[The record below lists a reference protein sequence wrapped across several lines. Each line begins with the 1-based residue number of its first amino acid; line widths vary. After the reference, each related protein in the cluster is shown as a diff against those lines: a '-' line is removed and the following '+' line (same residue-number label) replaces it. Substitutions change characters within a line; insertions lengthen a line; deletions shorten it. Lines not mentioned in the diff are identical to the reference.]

1 MNVKRKLAF
10 IAKLTGFILMLG
22 MLTACDQNGT
32 DSDAMLDERSDS
44 SDYQTVSI
52 ASPNDDGKLTY
63 WAELNGNAAS
73 IKSSFNE
80 VPFFRSGSEE
90 PESTFNSSGLPP
102 IRPKK
107 RLMYCLRPENCQI

>member
-10 IAKLTGFILMLG
+10 IAKVTGLILLLG

-32 DSDAMLDERSDS
+32 DSDAKLDERSGS
-44 SDYQTVSI
+44 SEYQTVSI
-52 ASPNDDGKLTY
+52 ASPNDGGKLTY

-80 VPFFRSGSEE
+80 VPFSGMAAENRSQPSIH
-90 PESTFNSSGLPP
+90 PATRQSGQ
-102 IRPKK
+102 RSD
-107 RLMYCLRPENCQI
+107 